1 MADNSE
7 TAETLSARL
16 KQGTKEQHDR
26 ASRVK
31 IMGKIMS
38 RNVSRA
44 EYEQLLFTY
53 YQMYTVLE
61 KAIRDH
67 CENESIKNVYSS
79 KLERVDSIKLDL
91 EYFVGKEWESDERL
105 NTVSPAVEQFQAH
118 IQDLAA
124 KQPSLL
130 LAHFY
135 VRYLGDLA
143 GGQIISTKIQRRFE
157 MADLNGLN
165 FYTFK
170 DIPNVR
176 GHVKQIKEGIDKVVD
191 PTLIEDI
198 VNEVKVSF
206 EMQYDILV
214 ELTE

>member
-1 MADNSE
+1 
-7 TAETLSARL
+7 
-16 KQGTKEQHDR
+16 
-26 ASRVK
+26 
-31 IMGKIMS
+31 
-38 RNVSRA
+38 
-44 EYEQLLFTY
+44 
-53 YQMYTVLE
+53 
-61 KAIRDH
+61 
-67 CENESIKNVYSS
+67 
-79 KLERVDSIKLDL
+79 
-91 EYFVGKEWESDERL
+91 
-105 NTVSPAVEQFQAH
+105 
-118 IQDLAA
+118 
-124 KQPSLL
+124 
-130 LAHFY
+130 
-135 VRYLGDLA
+135 
-143 GGQIISTKIQRRFE
+143 